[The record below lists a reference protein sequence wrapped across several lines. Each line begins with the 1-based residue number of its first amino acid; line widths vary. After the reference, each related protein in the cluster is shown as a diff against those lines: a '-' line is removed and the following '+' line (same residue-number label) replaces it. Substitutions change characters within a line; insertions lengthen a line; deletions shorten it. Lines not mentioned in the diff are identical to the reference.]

1 MINSKRL
8 ANDRPRPVSRKIS
21 ETGVKNRPCLKLKFV
36 LLLSKMWKVW
46 TNFNKFGRF
55 SQSSA
60 NFSSE
65 AGAVKYIFR
74 FPSPVGEGVRRTGE
88 VSFFAYF
95 FLSRKK
101 SKSGFRG
108 ETPISFTCVLCG

>member
-1 MINSKRL
+1 LFEVEVRIAIFLNVESL
-8 ANDRPRPVSRKIS
+8 
-21 ETGVKNRPCLKLKFV
+21 
-36 LLLSKMWKVW
+36 

-65 AGAVKYIFR
+65 AGAVL
-74 FPSPVGEGVRRTGE
+74 T
-88 VSFFAYF
+88 FFAYF
-95 FLSRKK
+95 FVSRQK

-108 ETPISFTCVLCG
+108 ETPIGFYLCTLRIIF

>member
-1 MINSKRL
+1 M
-8 ANDRPRPVSRKIS
+8 SRKIS
-21 ETGVKNRPCLKLKFV
+21 ETGVENRPCLKLKFV
-36 LLLSKMWKVW
+36 MLFSKMWKVW

-65 AGAVKYIFR
+65 AGAVL
-74 FPSPVGEGVRRTGE
+74 T
-88 VSFFAYF
+88 FFAYF
-95 FLSRKK
+95 FVARQK

-108 ETPISFTCVLCG
+108 ETPKILFVYFAD

>member
-1 MINSKRL
+1 MIISKRL

-36 LLLSKMWKVW
+36 MLFSKICKVW

-55 SQSSA
+55 SRSSA

-65 AGAVKYIFR
+65 AGAVL
-74 FPSPVGEGVRRTGE
+74 T
-88 VSFFAYF
+88 FFAYF
-95 FLSRKK
+95 FVLRQK

-108 ETPISFTCVLCG
+108 ETPIGFICLLCG

>member
-1 MINSKRL
+1 
-8 ANDRPRPVSRKIS
+8 VSRKIS
-21 ETGVKNRPCLKLKFV
+21 ETGVENRPCLKLKFV
-36 LLLSKMWKVW
+36 MLFSKMWKVW

-65 AGAVKYIFR
+65 AGAVL
-74 FPSPVGEGVRRTGE
+74 T
-88 VSFFAYF
+88 FFAYF
-95 FLSRKK
+95 FVARQK

-108 ETPISFTCVLCG
+108 ETPKILFVYFAD